1 MTVRQ
6 FIAEMLQYPNLD
18 AEIYFKANVANTDNA
33 ELDIPVEIEF
43 TERDIEDATS
53 YDIILYSDHANKTPT
68 CEEQNAIHQLLQH
81 NDVVNI
87 SLIKSTTEVGRLYGE
102 STILITNEKNDV
114 LREID
119 VDGIHSVEDN
129 LMIIL
134 QSIL

>member
-18 AEIYFKANVANTDNA
+18 AEINFKANVANTDNA

-81 NDVVNI
+81 NDSI
-87 SLIKSTTEVGRLYGE
+87 SIMIDKDTTTSGYILIKNS
-102 STILITNEKNDV
+102 KNDV

>member
-1 MTVRQ
+1 MKVRQ

-18 AEIYFKANVANTDNA
+18 AEINFKANVTNTDNP

-53 YDIILYSDHANKTPT
+53 YDIILYSDHADKTPT

-81 NDVVNI
+81 NDGINI
-87 SLIKSTTEVGRLYGE
+87 QIDKDTTTSGYILIKNTK
-102 STILITNEKNDV
+102 NEV

>member
-18 AEIYFKANVANTDNA
+18 AEINFKANVTNTDNP

-53 YDIILYSDHANKTPT
+53 YDIILYSDHADKTPT

-81 NDVVNI
+81 NDSI
-87 SLIKSTTEVGRLYGE
+87 SIMIDKDTTTSGYILIKNSK
-102 STILITNEKNDV
+102 NEV

>member
-18 AEIYFKANVANTDNA
+18 AEVNFKVNVTNTDNA

-43 TERDIEDATS
+43 TERDIEDTTS
-53 YDIILYSDHANKTPT
+53 YDIILYSDHAHKTPT
-68 CEEQNAIHQLLQH
+68 CEEQNAIHQLLLQ
-81 NDVVNI
+81 NNGINI
-87 SLIKSTTEVGRLYGE
+87 QIAKDDAVDGF
-102 STILITNEKNDV
+102 ICIKNDKNEV
-114 LREID
+114 LREIN
-119 VDGIHSVEDN
+119 VGGIHSVEDN

>member
-18 AEIYFKANVANTDNA
+18 AEINFKANVTNTDNP

-53 YDIILYSDHANKTPT
+53 YDIILYSDHADKTPT

-81 NDVVNI
+81 NDSI
-87 SLIKSTTEVGRLYGE
+87 SIMIDKDTTTSGFILIKNSK
-102 STILITNEKNDV
+102 NEV

>member
-81 NDVVNI
+81 NDSI
-87 SLIKSTTEVGRLYGE
+87 SIMIDKDTTTSGYILIKNSK
-102 STILITNEKNDV
+102 NEV

>member
-18 AEIYFKANVANTDNA
+18 AEINFKVNVANTDNA

-68 CEEQNAIHQLLQH
+68 CEEQNAIHQLLLH
-81 NDVVNI
+81 NDSI
-87 SLIKSTTEVGRLYGE
+87 SIMIDKDTTTSGYILIKNSK
-102 STILITNEKNDV
+102 NEV

>member
-53 YDIILYSDHANKTPT
+53 YDIILYSKHADKTPT
-68 CEEQNAIHQLLQH
+68 CEEQNAIHQLLLQ
-81 NDVVNI
+81 NNGLTIQIDKDNETDGYI
-87 SLIKSTTEVGRLYGE
+87 CIK
-102 STILITNEKNDV
+102 NEKNEV
-114 LREID
+114 LRD
-119 VDGIHSVEDN
+119 VNVGGIHSVEDN

>member
-1 MTVRQ
+1 MTVKQ

-18 AEIYFKANVANTDNA
+18 AEINFKVNVTNTDNA

-68 CEEQNAIHQLLQH
+68 CKEQNAIHQLLQH
-81 NDVVNI
+81 NDSI
-87 SLIKSTTEVGRLYGE
+87 SIMIDKDTTTSGYILIKNSK
-102 STILITNEKNDV
+102 NEV

>member
-18 AEIYFKANVANTDNA
+18 AEINFKANVTNTDNQ

-53 YDIILYSDHANKTPT
+53 YDIILYSDHADKTPT
-68 CEEQNAIHQLLQH
+68 CEEQNAIHQLLLH
-81 NDVVNI
+81 NDGINI
-87 SLIKSTTEVGRLYGE
+87 QIDKDTTTSGYILIKNSK
-102 STILITNEKNDV
+102 NEV

>member
-6 FIAEMLQYPNLD
+6 FITEMLQYPNLD
-18 AEIYFKANVANTDNA
+18 AEINFKVNVTNTYNA
-33 ELDIPVEIEF
+33 ELDIPVEMEF
-43 TERDIEDATS
+43 TERDIEDATC

-68 CEEQNAIHQLLQH
+68 CEEENAIHQLLQD
-81 NDVVNI
+81 NDGINI
-87 SLIKSTTEVGRLYGE
+87 QIDKDTTTSGYILIKNTK
-102 STILITNEKNDV
+102 NEV
-114 LREID
+114 LRRID

>member
-1 MTVRQ
+1 MTVRE

-18 AEIYFKANVANTDNA
+18 AEINFKVNVTNTDNA

-81 NDVVNI
+81 NDSI
-87 SLIKSTTEVGRLYGE
+87 SIMIDKDTTTSGYILIKNSK
-102 STILITNEKNDV
+102 NEV

>member
-18 AEIYFKANVANTDNA
+18 AEINFKANVTNTDNP
-33 ELDIPVEIEF
+33 ELYIPVEMEF

-53 YDIILYSDHANKTPT
+53 YDIILYSDHADKTPT
-68 CEEQNAIHQLLQH
+68 CEEQNAIHQLLQQ
-81 NDVVNI
+81 NNSITIMIDKDTSTSGFI
-87 SLIKSTTEVGRLYGE
+87 LIKNSKGQ
-102 STILITNEKNDV
+102 I

>member
-1 MTVRQ
+1 MTVRE

-18 AEIYFKANVANTDNA
+18 AEINFKANVANTDNA

-81 NDVVNI
+81 NDSI
-87 SLIKSTTEVGRLYGE
+87 SIMIDKDTTTSGYILIKNS
-102 STILITNEKNDV
+102 KNDV

>member
-68 CEEQNAIHQLLQH
+68 CEEQNAIHQLLLH
-81 NDVVNI
+81 NDSI
-87 SLIKSTTEVGRLYGE
+87 SIMIDKDTTTSGYILIKNSK
-102 STILITNEKNDV
+102 NEV

>member
-18 AEIYFKANVANTDNA
+18 AEIYFKANVTNTHSP
-33 ELDIPVEIEF
+33 ELDIPVEMEF

-53 YDIILYSDHANKTPT
+53 YDIILYSDHADKTPHS
-68 CEEQNAIHQLLQH
+68 EEQNAIHQLLLH
-81 NDVVNI
+81 NDGINI
-87 SLIKSTTEVGRLYGE
+87 QIDKDTTTSGYILIKNTK
-102 STILITNEKNDV
+102 NEI

-134 QSIL
+134 QSNL

>member
-18 AEIYFKANVANTDNA
+18 AEINFKANVTNTDNP
-33 ELDIPVEIEF
+33 ELDIPVEMEF
-43 TERDIEDATS
+43 TERDIEDTDS
-53 YDIILYSDHANKTPT
+53 YDIILYSDHADKTPT

-81 NDVVNI
+81 NDSI
-87 SLIKSTTEVGRLYGE
+87 SIMIDKDTSTSGFILIKNSKGQ
-102 STILITNEKNDV
+102 I

>member
-1 MTVRQ
+1 MTVRE

-53 YDIILYSDHANKTPT
+53 YDIILYSDHADKTPN

-81 NDVVNI
+81 NDSI
-87 SLIKSTTEVGRLYGE
+87 SIMIDKDTTTSGYILIKNSK
-102 STILITNEKNDV
+102 NEV

>member
-1 MTVRQ
+1 MTIREL
-6 FIAEMLQYPNLD
+6 IGELLQYPNLD
-18 AEIYFKANVANTDNA
+18 AEVYFKANVANTDNA

-81 NDVVNI
+81 NDSI
-87 SLIKSTTEVGRLYGE
+87 SIMIDKDTTTSGYILIKNS
-102 STILITNEKNDV
+102 KNDV

>member
-18 AEIYFKANVANTDNA
+18 AEINFKANVTNTDNP
-33 ELDIPVEIEF
+33 ELDIPVEMDF

-53 YDIILYSDHANKTPT
+53 YDIILYSDHADKTPT
-68 CEEQNAIHQLLQH
+68 CEEQNAIHQLLLH
-81 NDVVNI
+81 NDSINI
-87 SLIKSTTEVGRLYGE
+87 RIEKDTTTSGY
-102 STILITNEKNDV
+102 ILITNSKKDV

>member
-1 MTVRQ
+1 MTVRE

-18 AEIYFKANVANTDNA
+18 AEINFKANVTNTDNA

-68 CEEQNAIHQLLQH
+68 CKEQNAIHQLLQH
-81 NDVVNI
+81 NDSI
-87 SLIKSTTEVGRLYGE
+87 TIMLDKDTATDGYICIK
-102 STILITNEKNDV
+102 NEKNEV
-114 LREID
+114 LRDIN
-119 VDGIHSVEDN
+119 VGGIHSVEDN

>member
-18 AEIYFKANVANTDNA
+18 AEVYFKANVTNTDNA
-33 ELDIPVEIEF
+33 ELDIPVKMEF
-43 TERDIEDATS
+43 TEHDIEDATS
-53 YDIILYSDHANKTPT
+53 YDIILYSDHAEQTPT
-68 CEEQNAIHQLLQH
+68 CKEQNAIHQLLLH
-81 NDVVNI
+81 NDSINI
-87 SLIKSTTEVGRLYGE
+87 QIDKDTTTSGYILIKNSK
-102 STILITNEKNDV
+102 NEV

>member
-18 AEIYFKANVANTDNA
+18 AEIYFKVNVANTDNA

-68 CEEQNAIHQLLQH
+68 CEEQNAIHQLLLH
-81 NDVVNI
+81 NDSI
-87 SLIKSTTEVGRLYGE
+87 SIMIDKDTTTSGYILIKNSK
-102 STILITNEKNDV
+102 NEV

>member
-18 AEIYFKANVANTDNA
+18 AEINFKANVANTDNA

-68 CEEQNAIHQLLQH
+68 CKEQNAIHQLLLH
-81 NDVVNI
+81 NDSI
-87 SLIKSTTEVGRLYGE
+87 SIMINKDTTTSGYILIKNSK
-102 STILITNEKNDV
+102 NEV

>member
-18 AEIYFKANVANTDNA
+18 AEIYFKANVTNTDNA

-81 NDVVNI
+81 NDSI
-87 SLIKSTTEVGRLYGE
+87 SIMIDKDTTTSGYILIKNSK
-102 STILITNEKNDV
+102 NEV

>member
-18 AEIYFKANVANTDNA
+18 AEINFKANVANTDNA

-68 CEEQNAIHQLLQH
+68 CEEQNAIHQLLLH
-81 NDVVNI
+81 NDSI
-87 SLIKSTTEVGRLYGE
+87 SIMIDKDTTTSGYILIKNSK
-102 STILITNEKNDV
+102 NEV

>member
-18 AEIYFKANVANTDNA
+18 AEINFKANVTNTDNP

-53 YDIILYSDHANKTPT
+53 YDIILYSDHADKTPT

-81 NDVVNI
+81 NEGINI
-87 SLIKSTTEVGRLYGE
+87 QIDKDTTTSGYILIKNTK
-102 STILITNEKNDV
+102 NEV